1 MASKS
6 ATTAG
11 AAASAAAASAFVPG
25 ATGDDDNNDDVDIP
39 IAVGIQ
45 LVADPPFVASAF
57 SRLDPDRF
65 DRIFLYDRQPK
76 KKKGRGDRASDGD
89 VDDAAASSR
98 RRDGDGDVVDDEKN
112 GLGHG
117 RGAAGGDDRSEIPRY
132 TVTVV
137 DRGII
142 AASSSSSSSRHGT
155 VAFLIPAGREAEF
168 MFSTRPGLR
177 AVVESA
183 NCDRLLAIATGRGH
197 AFAGGSAQIQQELQ
211 RVCQIVH
218 YRRGGSSS
226 ANRRSNSRT
235 AASSSRS
242 SRNRNNQSSRAHEH
256 DGDDDNDTDES
267 SHMIPFVTTS
277 EGVGERE
284 IVARGHSEVSGEYVV
299 EQVRVS
305 ASDDDG
311 DGGDHDGGATT
322 VARRLYFLSNPF
334 VIQSEVC
341 LRQNSATIDATMVA
355 FEYHRAMVSCLAGAL
370 WRQKE
375 PGPPLAMHDLDPTD
389 GDHAF
394 APSDAPPPTIP
405 PQGLLLGLGGGGLLH
420 HARCVLPRTSWTAV
434 ELDPE
439 VACIAREHF
448 GVEEMVRSGYVD
460 VRIGNALDVRCC
472 ESDES
477 DESDDSQPT
486 SIPSDDG
493 LAFAAHS
500 LSFIVVDVDAKDNT
514 IGMSCPPSEFVSE
527 GYLRTLAGLLV
538 RPSDDDDD
546 TGATRDGMLVVNV
559 SARDPSLFHEAC
571 RSLRAVFPHVIAA
584 SPGDDSINVVVV
596 ASLRELPFA
605 AVWANASASSLIPT
619 TSQQPPTLDG
629 PTGSDDAV
637 PPSDLS
643 EEELRRLFDDVRVWD
658 PLVDQSEA
666 RAINISSSSSSNK
679 KNNSKKKKGKSGK
692 KKR

>member
-1 MASKS
+1 VLHVPVARRYTKTASMETKS
-6 ATTAG
+6 ASPTG
-11 AAASAAAASAFVPG
+11 AAALSSSASAFVPG
-25 ATGDDDNNDDVDIP
+25 AAEEDDNNGNNDDTDDIP
-39 IAVGIQ
+39 MGAGIQ

-57 SRLDPDRF
+57 SRLDGDRF
-65 DRIFLYDRQPK
+65 DRIFLYDLQQRGKQK
-76 KKKGRGDRASDGD
+76 QGRGEVASDD
-89 VDDAAASSR
+89 EADAASSR
-98 RRDGDGDVVDDEKN
+98 RRDDDDAKN
-112 GLGHG
+112 GSDGNEL
-117 RGAAGGDDRSEIPRY
+117 PRY

-142 AASSSSSSSRHGT
+142 AASSSSSGNRHGT

-168 MFSTRPGLR
+168 MFSTLPGLK
-177 AVVESA
+177 AVLESA

-197 AFAGGSAQIQQELQ
+197 AFAGGSGQIQQELQ
-211 RVCQIVH
+211 TVCQIVH
-218 YRRGGSSS
+218 YRRGRGGSSVS
-226 ANRRSNSRT
+226 HGNSRT
-235 AASSSRS
+235 ATRNPSGRS
-242 SRNRNNQSSRAHEH
+242 HGRQNDRRPRAD
-256 DGDDDNDTDES
+256 DGDNDTDES

-284 IVARGHSEVSGEYVV
+284 IVARGHSELSGEYVV
-299 EQVRVS
+299 EQVRGS

-311 DGGDHDGGATT
+311 GDGGGGDHDGDETT

-341 LRQNSATIDATMVA
+341 FRRHSATVDPTMVA

-370 WRQKE
+370 WRQKK
-375 PGPPLAMHDLDPTD
+375 PGPHLAANTLSPTN

-394 APSDAPPPTIP
+394 APDVPPPTIP

-420 HARCVLPRTSWTAV
+420 YARRVLPRTQWKAV

-448 GVEEMVRSGYVD
+448 GVDELVRSGYVD
-460 VRIGNALDVRCC
+460 VRIGNALDVRSCGNGG
-472 ESDES
+472 E
-477 DESDDSQPT
+477 
-486 SIPSDDG
+486 SDDG

-538 RPSDDDDD
+538 LPSADDDDD
-546 TGATRDGMLVVNV
+546 DDNAGATSPSGGMLVVNV

-571 RSLRAVFPHVIAA
+571 RSLRAVFPHVLAA

-605 AVWANASASSLIPT
+605 AVGANASASSLIL
-619 TSQQPPTLDG
+619 TSSQRPPTLDG

-637 PPSDLS
+637 PPTDLT
-643 EEELRRLFDDVRVWD
+643 EEELRRLFDEVRVWD
-658 PLVDQSEA
+658 PLGDQSEA
-666 RAINISSSSSSNK
+666 RAINISSSSNK

>member
-1 MASKS
+1 VLYLPVARRYTKTASMASKS

-25 ATGDDDNNDDVDIP
+25 AAGDDDNDDDVDIP
-39 IAVGIQ
+39 IVVGIQ

-76 KKKGRGDRASDGD
+76 KKKGRRDRASDGRD
-89 VDDAAASSR
+89 VDDDEAAPSR
-98 RRDGDGDVVDDEKN
+98 RRDGDDDVVEN
-112 GLGHG
+112 GHGHG
-117 RGAAGGDDRSEIPRY
+117 RGTGGHDRNELPRY

-142 AASSSSSSSRHGT
+142 AANSSRRHGT

-168 MFSTRPGLR
+168 MFSTPPGLR
-177 AVVESA
+177 AVLESA
-183 NCDRLLAIATGRGH
+183 NSDRLLAIATGRGH

-211 RVCQIVH
+211 RVCQILH
-218 YRRGGSSS
+218 YRRGGPSLSS
-226 ANRRSNSRT
+226 ANGKSSTRT

-242 SRNRNNQSSRAHEH
+242 SRHRTNHSRRPHEL
-256 DGDDDNDTDES
+256 DDDTDES

-284 IVARGHSEVSGEYVV
+284 IVARGHSELSGEYVV
-299 EQVRVS
+299 EQVRGS
-305 ASDDDG
+305 AT

-341 LRQNSATIDATMVA
+341 LRQNSATIDPTMVA

-370 WRQKE
+370 WRQTK
-375 PGPPLAMHDLDPTD
+375 PGPLLATHALGRAD

-420 HARCVLPRTSWTAV
+420 HARCVLPRTTRWTAV

-448 GVEEMVRSGYVD
+448 GVDELVRSGYVD
-460 VRIGNALDVRCC
+460 VRIGNALDVRSRGDDGDATTSTS
-472 ESDES
+472 SDG
-477 DESDDSQPT
+477 
-486 SIPSDDG
+486 G

-527 GYLRTLAGLLV
+527 AYLRTLEGLLMRSPAEV
-538 RPSDDDDD
+538 DDDDN
-546 TGATRDGMLVVNV
+546 TGATRPSGGVLVVNV

-571 RSLRAVFPHVIAA
+571 RSIRAVFPHVLAA

-596 ASLRELPFA
+596 ASLLKLPFA
-605 AVWANASASSLIPT
+605 AVGVNASTSALILTSS
-619 TSQQPPTLDG
+619 QRPPTLDG

-643 EEELRRLFDDVRVWD
+643 EEVLRRLFDDVRVWD
-658 PLVDQSEA
+658 PLGDQSEA
-666 RAINISSSSSSNK
+666 RANSSSSNK